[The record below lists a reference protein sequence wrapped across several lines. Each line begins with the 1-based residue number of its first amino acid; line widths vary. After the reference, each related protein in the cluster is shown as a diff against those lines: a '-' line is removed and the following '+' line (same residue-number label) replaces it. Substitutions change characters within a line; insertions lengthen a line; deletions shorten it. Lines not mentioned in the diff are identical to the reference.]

1 MKAAGD
7 SLLALDDHSDEE
19 LAQLRTEFKLL
30 AEKSS
35 SRQRPV

>member
-7 SLLALDDHSDEE
+7 SLLALDDQNNDE
-19 LAQLRTEFKLL
+19 LVQLRTEFKLL
-30 AEKSS
+30 AEESS